1 MFRIIR
7 IVRYLTIE
15 IDETIPV
22 DTGTEETKKPDMDD
36 YEPCD
41 KKATLYVMQQ
51 EIEGQTYN
59 TSE

>member
-1 MFRIIR
+1 MPII
-7 IVRYLTIE
+7 IIINIE
-15 IDETIPV
+15 IDDTIPI
-22 DTGTEETKKPDMDD
+22 ELISNETKTVGMDD